1 MRNFAIIC
9 LLFFTTPVMAAPPN
23 WTIDKTQSSIA
34 FSGTAMSRPFTGHFK
49 NFDGEIVFDP
59 AQVKQSHV
67 AITIDTK
74 SVTTDNDDANQNI
87 DAPEWLNSA
96 AVPNAVFK
104 ADKFEKRAEG
114 QYIAH
119 GTLTLRGISVPVD
132 LPFTLNIQKT
142 AGSQT
147 AKVTGEATL
156 HRLDFGLGSGT
167 YSDAKTV
174 GLDVKTQISLTA
186 RAIAKSN

>member
-1 MRNFAIIC
+1 MRNLAIAC
-9 LLFFTTPVMAAPPN
+9 FLLFATPVIAAASA
-23 WTIDKTQSSIA
+23 WTIDKTQSSIN
-34 FSGTAMSRPFTGHFK
+34 FSSTAMSHPFTGHFK
-49 NFDGEIVFDP
+49 TFDGEVVFDP
-59 AQVKQSHV
+59 AHLDQSHV

-87 DAPEWLNSA
+87 AAPEWLNSDA
-96 AVPNAVFK
+96 IHNAVFK
-104 ADKFEKRAEG
+104 ADKFEVRGAE

-119 GTLTLRGISVPVD
+119 GTLTLRGVSMPVD

-142 AGSQT
+142 TGGQT
-147 AKVTGEATL
+147 AKMTGEATL

-174 GLDVKTQISLTA
+174 GLDVKVQVALTA
-186 RAIAKSN
+186 KQP